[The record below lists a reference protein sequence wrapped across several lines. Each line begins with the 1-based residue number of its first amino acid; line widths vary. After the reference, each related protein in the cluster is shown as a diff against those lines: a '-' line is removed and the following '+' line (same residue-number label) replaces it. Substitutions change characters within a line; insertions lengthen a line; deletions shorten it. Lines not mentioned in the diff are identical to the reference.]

1 MVKKN
6 WTMEDIKPEDHF
18 EILQKVMNKD
28 YEWIS
33 LDDFNKA
40 KKVEL
45 RKKKLE
51 RIYGRL

>member
-1 MVKKN
+1 MGKKN
-6 WTMEDIKPEDHF
+6 WTMEDVKPEDVDV
-18 EILQKVMNKD
+18 ILEKYKN
-28 YEWIS
+28 YEWLP

-51 RIYGRL
+51 RICK

>member
-1 MVKKN
+1 MDKFKDFEI
-6 WTMEDIKPEDHF
+6 EDVKPEDVDD
-18 EILQKVMNKD
+18 ILKKYKD
-28 YEWIS
+28 YEWLP